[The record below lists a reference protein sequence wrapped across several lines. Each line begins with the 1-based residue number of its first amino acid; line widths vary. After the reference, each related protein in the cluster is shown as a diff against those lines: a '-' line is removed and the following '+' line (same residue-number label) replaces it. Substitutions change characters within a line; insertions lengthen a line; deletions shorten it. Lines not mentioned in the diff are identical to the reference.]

1 MYRTVLHIRATVVP
15 CYRRTNIGGGQLGSS
30 LPCGDY
36 LPRDCFINLYPI
48 GKSAGVNNHR
58 DQSSFCSVVYCLLGD
73 GSNLIL
79 IKETGDME
87 EVNLKTND
95 MLVFQ

>member
-1 MYRTVLHIRATVVP
+1 M
-15 CYRRTNIGGGQLGSS
+15 
-30 LPCGDY
+30 CGDY
-36 LPRDCFINLYPI
+36 LPRDCFVNLYPI

-95 MLVFQ
+95 MLVFSRIDYFVPSVCREQYRITVSAFF